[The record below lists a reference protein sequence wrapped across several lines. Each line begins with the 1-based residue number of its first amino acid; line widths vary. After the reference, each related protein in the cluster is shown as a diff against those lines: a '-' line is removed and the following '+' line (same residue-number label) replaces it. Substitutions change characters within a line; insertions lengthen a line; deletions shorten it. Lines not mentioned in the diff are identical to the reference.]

1 MQKNIIST
9 SAAPKAI
16 GPYSQA
22 VMIDG
27 WIYCSGQIALDPET
41 GQLVGGDTRAQT
53 ERVLLNLRGV
63 LAEAGCTFEDVVKA
77 TVYLADLND
86 FSSMNEVYG
95 KVFSNHPPAR
105 STIQAA
111 KLPRG
116 ALVEIDVV
124 ARSKPPQR

>member
-1 MQKNIIST
+1 
-9 SAAPKAI
+9 
-16 GPYSQA
+16 
-22 VMIDG
+22 MIDG